1 MPLLSEQL
9 KILKKEQSFVK
20 TETTTKV
27 SPRSAYY
34 SSIKKNVRKYTDKRL
49 VGSIEQLKI
58 KKEQKEF
65 STLQFDVL
73 PNEVIVHIFSYLRIV
88 DLIKCG
94 QVSKRFR
101 ALINDRQKSASWI
114 SSKFTGQWMLFD
126 MELN

>member
-9 KILKKEQSFVK
+9 KITKREKSFVK

-34 SSIKKNVRKYTDKRL
+34 SSIKKNIRKYTAKRL

-65 STLQFDVL
+65 STLQFDAL
-73 PNEVIVHIFSYLRIV
+73 PNEVIFHVFNYLRIV

-101 ALINDRQKSASWI
+101 AIINDRTKSASWI

>member
-34 SSIKKNVRKYTDKRL
+34 SSIKKNARKYTDKRL

-73 PNEVIVHIFSYLRIV
+73 PNEVIVHVFNYLRIV

-101 ALINDRQKSASWI
+101 AIINDRTKSASWI